1 MPLSFTDVD
10 EILRIIDL
18 FPAAE
23 IRFEHGDVKLYVKR
37 AGPIPAPAPTAAPNA
52 ATHGHAPPANTGT
65 SEAMTA
71 QTPAPASSPTPRSS
85 DAPNVDRTGQIFIES
100 PLMGVYYAAP
110 SPASPP
116 FVTPGQ
122 SITEGT
128 DLCIIEV
135 MKLMNVIKA
144 PCEGVVVDIVAE
156 NGVLVERGQPLMW
169 IRPTGR
175 G

>member
-23 IRFEHGDVKLYVKR
+23 IRFEHGDLKLYVKR
-37 AGPIPAPAPTAAPNA
+37 TGAVSAAPAAATAAPLVQV
-52 ATHGHAPPANTGT
+52 P
-65 SEAMTA
+65 S
-71 QTPAPASSPTPRSS
+71 PAPASHPVPRSGA
-85 DAPNVDRTGQIFIES
+85 APDVDRVGQIPIES

-110 SPASPP
+110 SPSSPP

-122 SITEGT
+122 RITSGA

-144 PCEGVVVDIVAE
+144 PYSGVVIDIVAE
-156 NGVLVERGQPLMW
+156 NGAVVERGEPVMW
-169 IRPTGR
+169 IRPEGQ